1 MSADG
6 LIQKIEA
13 LRVVPVAVIDDAA
26 TAAPLADALV
36 AGGLPCLEIT
46 LRTPEAEAAIR
57 AIAGRRDILVGAGTV
72 VTPEHVDRA
81 AQAGASFVVSP
92 GLSIDVVRRAEE
104 LGLPAIPGI
113 ATASDVQ
120 AAVRAGLHA
129 VKLFPADILGGLGIL
144 DALAAPFPDMR
155 FMPSGG
161 INAANAADYLV
172 HPAVFAVSGSWMIPR
187 ALIAERDFDQIRR
200 RVTHTV
206 LPLVKTE
213 RSLAG

>member
-1 MSADG
+1 MSADAV
-6 LIQKIEA
+6 IRKIET
-13 LRVVPVAVIDDAA
+13 LRVVPVAVIEDAA

-57 AIAGRRDILVGAGTV
+57 AIGGRRDILVGAGTV
-72 VTPEHVDRA
+72 VTPEQVDRA

-104 LGLPAIPGI
+104 LGLLAVPGV
-113 ATASDVQ
+113 ATASEVQ
-120 AAVRAGLHA
+120 TAVRAGLHA
-129 VKLFPADILGGLGIL
+129 VKLFPADILGGLGIVA
-144 DALAAPFPDMR
+144 ALAAPFPGMR

-161 INAANAADYLV
+161 VNAANAAGYLA

-187 ALIAERDFDQIRR
+187 ALISGRDFDQIQRQ
-200 RVTHTV
+200 VTHTV
-206 LPLVKTE
+206 RRLVNTE